1 MSPVERSLVGFFTAC
16 WGVVVLDLAGL
27 LPLYGRVELS
37 LYALYSTAAAF
48 GWVAGNVWVHRRR
61 GASPLLR
68 RRLLFLWLL
77 GPPALVTLL
86 RAMAPIAR
94 QFEAPLAAVW
104 AFGVYG
110 IFFLVPV
117 SFAPERTRSRG

>member
-1 MSPVERSLVGFFTAC
+1 VHPAERHLLAFFTAC
-16 WGVVVLDLAGL
+16 WAVVVLDLAGIL
-27 LPLYGRVELS
+27 RLYGRLDLS
-37 LYALYSTAAAF
+37 LYALYSTAAAL

-61 GASPLLR
+61 GAHPLLR
-68 RRLLFLWLL
+68 RRLLLLWLL
-77 GPPALVTLL
+77 GPPSLVTLL

-117 SFAPERTRSRG
+117 SFAPERTRSSG